1 MEEGIMSLHQFM
13 LKEMQDLYQAES
25 EQAGTLRNLAGRA
38 RFPQLKSALEEHAM
52 ETEQQVTRLSQI
64 LEMMGENPGGSGQV
78 PVGVQGLT
86 SEGQQKVEAIGEP
99 GLRDVAL
106 IAAAQKMEHYEMAC
120 YGTAR
125 AIANTLGFD
134 EAARLLQTTL
144 DEEEAADKRL
154 SQVALILYK
163 QVGQEE
169 PVTR

>member
-1 MEEGIMSLHQFM
+1 MPLHQFM
-13 LKEMQDLYQAES
+13 LKDLQDLYQAES
-25 EQAGTLRNLAGRA
+25 EQAGRLRDFAQRA
-38 RFPQLKSALEEHAM
+38 QFPQLKTAFEEHAV
-52 ETEQQVTRLSQI
+52 ETQQHVTRLSQV
-64 LEMMGENPGGSGQV
+64 LEMMGESPGGAGQV

-86 SEGQQKVEAIGEP
+86 SEADGKAESIQDP

-106 IAAAQKMEHYEMAC
+106 IAAAQKMEHYEIAC

-125 AIANTLGFD
+125 AMANTLGLD

-154 SQVALILYK
+154 TQIALVLYK

-169 PVTR
+169 PAAV

>member
-1 MEEGIMSLHQFM
+1 MALHQFM
-13 LKEMQDLYQAES
+13 LKDLQDLYQAES
-25 EQAGTLRNLAGRA
+25 EQAGRLRHLSQAA
-38 RFPQLKSALEEHAM
+38 SFPQLKTALADHAT
-52 ETEQQVTRLSQI
+52 ETEQHVTRLSQI
-64 LEMMGENPGGSGQV
+64 LGMMGEEPGGAGQV

-86 SEGQQKVEAIGEP
+86 SEADRKSEQIQEP

-125 AIANTLGFD
+125 AIAHTLGLD

-154 SQVALILYK
+154 TQIALILYK

-169 PVTR
+169 PAAAGPTR